1 MQDWQLL
8 SLELKGEL
16 LITSEQFYGVHY
28 AICDGG
34 IRIYA
39 AKDGKMQISGEY
51 AEDFV
56 SELTEIV
63 NVFKYKWKL
72 GYKGGNAY
80 LKSLARQKEKEAAI

>member
-8 SLELKGEL
+8 SLELKGEQ
-16 LITSEQFYGVHY
+16 LIKSEQVYGLHY
-28 AICDGG
+28 SILPKA
-34 IRIYA
+34 IRIY
-39 AKDGKMQISGEY
+39 GKNGGNLQISGED

-63 NVFKYKWKL
+63 NVFKYKWQA